1 MNGFLTDAATGLN
14 STLGNFVFCGLIA
27 VGAAFLYFVRFQ
39 PHARKLAKCLTL
51 WAAEL
56 SRIKSPLAFTAQ
68 FEDLNSR
75 LAEDS
80 ILGNPW
86 IRFRASLLLPRPT
99 EPRQTIR
106 TPVDPEVH
114 FSPESL
120 FEPVLNLRFFSA
132 VPNYLTGAG
141 ILGTFIG
148 LVAGIYLAQDGLN
161 DPDITVVKSSLQHL
175 LRGASLA
182 FMTSIVGLIC
192 SIAFSVAEKRRLHS
206 LVGTLADWNEK
217 LSSLIEHISLE
228 QLALR
233 QTEETTRQ
241 TIQLERFNT
250 DLAVSLAD
258 SLQDRL
264 SSSFGPMLERLVL
277 ATEAVVTNQA
287 NAQEELLRD
296 LVGQFKA
303 SLSGAAGSEM
313 RELQAAFRQLN
324 DGLNGTLSGLRAGQ
338 EQLVSST
345 TKLTDGL
352 AHALGTSLTELREQ
366 TVSMVANLVSRLDS
380 ASADAAMSVRSSS
393 DSAASLLTTASSR
406 VAEALAG
413 LDGVMTK
420 TDQLLRS
427 HAGAA
432 GEMSQVAQRLEGAHR
447 HFEESA
453 KPIAEALTQL
463 RQATAT
469 IATVGQNIAE
479 AAGATKSA
487 TESIR
492 QSTLFTQASWENY
505 ATRFGE
511 VDKTLARAFE
521 QIQKAQSAHVDKVKS
536 FAEEFDHEL
545 ARALQNL
552 SAVVGELAETVE
564 EMQKSREV
572 AR

>member
-1 MNGFLTDAATGLN
+1 MDGLLARAASSLN
-14 STLGNFVFCGLIA
+14 STAGNFIFCALI
-27 VGAAFLYFVRFQ
+27 VLAALVLYFARFQ
-39 PHARKLAKCLTL
+39 PHARKLAKRLTL
-51 WAAEL
+51 WKAEL
-56 SRIKSPLAFTAQ
+56 GRVSSPLAFSAQ

-75 LAEDS
+75 LTEDP
-80 ILGNPW
+80 ILGTSW
-86 IRFRASLLLPRPT
+86 IRFRTSFLLPRPT
-99 EPRQTIR
+99 DSRQTIR

-141 ILGTFIG
+141 ILGTFLG

-182 FMTSIVGLIC
+182 FMTSIVGLVC

-206 LVGTLADWNEK
+206 LGGHLADWNDT
-217 LSSLIEHISLE
+217 LSGLIEHISLE
-228 QLALR
+228 QLSLR
-233 QTEETTRQ
+233 QVEETTRQ

-264 SSSFGPMLERLVL
+264 SSSFGPMLERLVV
-277 ATEAVVTNQA
+277 ATEAVVKNQA
-287 NAQEELLRD
+287 NAHEDLLRD

-313 RELQAAFRQLN
+313 RELQTAFRQLN
-324 DGLNGTLSGLRAGQ
+324 EGLGGTLASLRTGQ
-338 EQLVSST
+338 EQLVLST

-352 AHALGTSLTELREQ
+352 AHALETSLKALQDQ
-366 TVSMVANLVSRLDS
+366 TVSMVGDLVSRLDS

-393 DSAASLLTTASSR
+393 DSAANLLTTASSR

-413 LDGVMTK
+413 LDGVMTR
-420 TDQLLRS
+420 TDQLLRT

-432 GEMSQVAQRLEGAHR
+432 GEMSQVAQRLESAHR

-453 KPIAEALTQL
+453 KPIAEALSHL
-463 RQATAT
+463 RQATTT
-469 IATVGQNIAE
+469 IANVGQSISE

-492 QSTLFTQASWENY
+492 QASISTQASWENY
-505 ATRFGE
+505 ATRFAD
-511 VDKTLARAFE
+511 VDKTLAKAFE

-545 ARALQNL
+545 ATALQNL
-552 SAVVGELAETVE
+552 SAVVAELAETVE
-564 EMQKSREV
+564 EMQKLRR
-572 AR
+572 APH